1 LLAMRPVSLVSPL
14 LTPSPASRLL
24 QGVASG
30 LALSGPFS
38 SAPPMNMGQY
48 PPFQALPESTQPMTA
63 PSKPKAPRKKPKPAT
78 PAKAV
83 EPREKASL
91 HPRNRHQGRYDFPQL
106 IKSSPELGKFVVLN
120 PYGKESIDF
129 ADPAAV
135 RVFNRALL
143 KSFYG
148 IAHWDI
154 PADFL
159 CPPVPGRADYVHF
172 LADLLAEDNAGVIPR
187 GPAVRVLDI
196 GVGANCIYPLIGHSD
211 YRWQFLGSD
220 IHPTALAAAK
230 AIVQSNG
237 LNKAISLRLQ
247 ANPKHI
253 LNGLLEST
261 ERFDLTLCNPPF
273 HTSLDEA
280 QNGSRRKWRAL
291 GKADPQRKLPV
302 LNFGGQASELW
313 CEGGEIRFVT
323 QLIAES
329 AALGKQVLWFSTLV
343 SKASNLPAIES
354 ALKKAGVLQRQVVEM
369 SQGQKQSRFVAWT
382 FQDQAQRQTWRQE
395 RWNRLND

>member
-1 LLAMRPVSLVSPL
+1 M
-14 LTPSPASRLL
+14 PA
-24 QGVASG
+24 A
-30 LALSGPFS
+30 A
-38 SAPPMNMGQY
+38 PMNMGQY

-106 IKSSPELGKFVVLN
+106 IKGSPELGKFVVLN

-237 LNKAISLRLQ
+237 LNKAIGLRLQ

-329 AALGKQVLWFSTLV
+329 ATLGKQVLWFSALV

-382 FQDQAQRQTWRQE
+382 FQDQAQRQAWRQE
-395 RWNRLND
+395 RWSRLND

>member
-1 LLAMRPVSLVSPL
+1 MPCVATMLATMPCA
-14 LTPSPASRLL
+14 PAS
-24 QGVASG
+24 V
-30 LALSGPFS
+30 
-38 SAPPMNMGQY
+38 NMGQC
-48 PPFQALPESTQPMTA
+48 PPLQALPESTLPMNA
-63 PSKPKAPRKKPKPAT
+63 PSKPKAPRKKPKPAS

-106 IKSSPELGKFVVLN
+106 IKSCPELGRFVILN

-143 KSFYG
+143 KAFYG

-172 LADLLAEDNAGVIPR
+172 LADLLAADNEDVIPR
-187 GPAVRVLDI
+187 GAAVRVLDV

-220 IHPTALAAAK
+220 INPTALAAAK

-247 ANPKHI
+247 DHPKHI
-253 LNGLLEST
+253 LKDLLEST
-261 ERFDLTLCNPPF
+261 EHFDLTMCNPPF

-280 QNGSRRKWRAL
+280 QSGSRRKWRAL

-302 LNFGGQASELW
+302 LNFGGQAAELW
-313 CEGGEIRFVT
+313 CEGGEARFVT

-354 ALKKAGVLQRQVVEM
+354 ALKKAGALHNQVVEM

-382 FQDQAQRQTWRQE
+382 FQDPAQRQAWRQE
-395 RWNRLND
+395 RWSRV